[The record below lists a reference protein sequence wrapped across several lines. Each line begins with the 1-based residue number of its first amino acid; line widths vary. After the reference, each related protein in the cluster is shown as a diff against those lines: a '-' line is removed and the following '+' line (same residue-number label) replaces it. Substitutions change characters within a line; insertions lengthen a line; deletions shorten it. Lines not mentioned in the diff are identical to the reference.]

1 MDFMFGRKAR
11 LEKRVEALEKEVEG
25 LRTERD
31 ELDDKNFTLRSELKD
46 LRQQKKVEEEDLK
59 HMVKIKEEKLS
70 IEHEKRGIQLERAK
84 DTEVAKVKDDYRN
97 KIEKGLE
104 ERNKEIRTMYTEI
117 LERLPNV
124 SVRLKGAA

>member
-1 MDFMFGRKAR
+1 MNFMFGRAAR
-11 LEKRVEALEKEVEG
+11 LEKRVESLEKEIER

-31 ELDDKNFTLRSELKD
+31 ELDDKNFGLRSELKD
-46 LRQQKKVEEEDLK
+46 LRHQKKVEEEDLK
-59 HMVKIKEEKLS
+59 HMVKIKEEKLD
-70 IEHEKRGIQLERAK
+70 IEHQKKGIQLERAK
-84 DTEVAKVKDDYRN
+84 DTEVAKVKDEYRN

-104 ERNKEIRTMYTEI
+104 ERNAEIRKMYSEI